1 MIYNILP
8 RYLFLA
14 YTNTT
19 LYCIKYVSGAVSFYE
34 NNDPYNA
41 CTYLWILKVHHT
53 YVYAYV
59 KKKIKLFFI
68 LFNVLAQGL
77 NINLWE

>member
-1 MIYNILP
+1 M
-8 RYLFLA
+8 
-14 YTNTT
+14 
-19 LYCIKYVSGAVSFYE
+19 SFYE

-41 CTYLWILKVHHT
+41 CIYLWILKVHRT

-59 KKKIKLFFI
+59 EKKIKLFFI